1 MVRRPGSQYEML
13 VIGGGLCG
21 LSAAHHAA
29 RCGARTIL
37 LEPGLFGGEVSTVEH
52 LDGLPG
58 AGVVSGAA
66 LAADLADKCREIG
79 VVIVEATA
87 GRLTSNAGVE
97 VASSGGGRAYRAKTA
112 IVASGARLR
121 MLDAPGAVEFVG
133 RGVSQCASCDGPLF
147 KDEDVVVV
155 GAGDAAAQEACVLA
169 GFCGTVTIVCR
180 SPMKAKRRYVE
191 ALSTASNVRF
201 IWSSEVDAVL
211 GEQFVTAIR
220 LRSRKD
226 GSITELPCAAVFPFV
241 GTAPNSGFLPP
252 ELLNSGGYVETGPDF
267 RTKDMNVFAAG
278 AVRSGYGGQIAQ
290 AVGEGVSA
298 AAEALKAVNR

>member
-1 MVRRPGSQYEML
+1 
-13 VIGGGLCG
+13 
-21 LSAAHHAA
+21 
-29 RCGARTIL
+29 
-37 LEPGLFGGEVSTVEH
+37 
-52 LDGLPG
+52 
-58 AGVVSGAA
+58 
-66 LAADLADKCREIG
+66 
-79 VVIVEATA
+79 
-87 GRLTSNAGVE
+87 
-97 VASSGGGRAYRAKTA
+97 
-112 IVASGARLR
+112 
-121 MLDAPGAVEFVG
+121 
-133 RGVSQCASCDGPLF
+133 VSQCASCDGPLF